1 MVSATAT
8 VKKTSAP
15 KKPRSHPPY
24 VEMISEAITTLKE
37 RSGSSQVAIAKF
49 IEEKQKDLPSNFRK
63 LLLVQLK
70 KLVASGKLTK
80 IKGSFKVSPV
90 VKPVAVVKPKKAP
103 ATKKKSSSS
112 STAAAGAA
120 KPKAVTPKKK
130 VVVKKPAA
138 AAVAAVAKKAKK
150 PVTAPAKVKKTPVK
164 KAAVA
169 KVKKTPAKKVVKKP
183 KTIKTPA
190 KKAKK

>member
-1 MVSATAT
+1 MIWVVNLLFKMTGF
-8 VKKTSAP
+8 VLQ
-15 KKPRSHPPY
+15 
-24 VEMISEAITTLKE
+24 MISEAITTLKE
-37 RSGSSQVAIAKF
+37 RTGSSQVAIAKF
-49 IEEKQKDLPSNFRK
+49 IEEKQKDLPANFRK

-112 STAAAGAA
+112 TAAAGAA

-138 AAVAAVAKKAKK
+138 AKKAKK

>member
-1 MVSATAT
+1 MVSATASA
-8 VKKTSAP
+8 KKTSAP

-37 RSGSSQVAIAKF
+37 RTGSSQVAIAKF
-49 IEEKQKDLPSNFRK
+49 IEEKQKGLPPNFRK

-80 IKGSFKVSPV
+80 IKSSFKVSPV
-90 VKPVAVVKPKKAP
+90 VKPAAVVKPKKAP
-103 ATKKKSSSS
+103 ATKKKSTS
-112 STAAAGAA
+112 STATAAA
-120 KPKAVTPKKK
+120 KPKVTAPKKK
-130 VVVKKPAA
+130 VVVKKAKPAA
-138 AAVAAVAKKAKK
+138 AAAPAKKAKK
-150 PVTAPAKVKKTPVK
+150 PATAPAKAKKTPVK

-183 KTIKTPA
+183 KTIKSPA

>member
-1 MVSATAT
+1 MVSATASA
-8 VKKTSAP
+8 KKTSAP

-37 RSGSSQVAIAKF
+37 RTGSSQVAIAKF
-49 IEEKQKDLPSNFRK
+49 IEEKQKGLPPNFRK

-80 IKGSFKVSPV
+80 IKSSFKVSPV
-90 VKPVAVVKPKKAP
+90 VKPAAVVKPKKAP
-103 ATKKKSSSS
+103 APATKKKSTSTTA
-112 STAAAGAA
+112 TAAA
-120 KPKAVTPKKK
+120 KSKVTAPKKK
-130 VVVKKPAA
+130 VVVKKAKPAA
-138 AAVAAVAKKAKK
+138 AAAPAKKAKK
-150 PVTAPAKVKKTPVK
+150 PATAPAKAKKTPVK

-183 KTIKTPA
+183 KTIKSPA

>member
-1 MVSATAT
+1 MASTAA
-8 VKKTSAP
+8 KKTSAP

-24 VEMISEAITTLKE
+24 AEMISEAIVALKE
-37 RSGSSQVAIAKF
+37 RTGSSQVAIAKF

-80 IKGSFKVSPV
+80 IKGSFKLAPAAA
-90 VKPVAVVKPKKAP
+90 KPAAPAKPKK
-103 ATKKKSSSS
+103 
-112 STAAAGAA
+112 TAVAAGAA
-120 KPKAVTPKKK
+120 KTKAVAPKK
-130 VVVKKPAA
+130 VVVKKAKAA
-138 AAVAAVAKKAKK
+138 APAKKAKK
-150 PVTAPAKVKKTPVK
+150 TVVVVPAKLKKTPVKKPAVARVKKTPVK
-164 KAAVA
+164 KPAVA

-183 KTIKTPA
+183 KSIKSPA

>member
-1 MVSATAT
+1 MVSATASA
-8 VKKTSAP
+8 KKTSAP

-37 RSGSSQVAIAKF
+37 RTGSSQVAIAKF
-49 IEEKQKDLPSNFRK
+49 IEEKQKGLPSNFRK

-80 IKGSFKVSPV
+80 IKSSFKISPV
-90 VKPVAVVKPKKAP
+90 VKPAAVVKPKKAP
-103 ATKKKSSSS
+103 APATKKKSTS
-112 STAAAGAA
+112 STAAAAA
-120 KPKAVTPKKK
+120 KPKATTPKKK
-130 VVVKKPAA
+130 VVVKKAKPAA
-138 AAVAAVAKKAKK
+138 APPAKKAKK
-150 PVTAPAKVKKTPVK
+150 PVAAPAKAKKTPVK

-183 KTIKTPA
+183 KTIKSPA

>member
-1 MVSATAT
+1 MVSATTAT
-8 VKKTSAP
+8 AKKSSAAAA

-24 VEMISEAITTLKE
+24 AEMITEAITSLKE
-37 RSGSSQVAIAKF
+37 RTGSSQVAIAKF

-90 VKPVAVVKPKKAP
+90 VKPVAVVKKPTATGAANPKAKVDAPKK
-103 ATKKKSSSS
+103 KKVAVK
-112 STAAAGAA
+112 
-120 KPKAVTPKKK
+120 KPKATATTPAKK
-130 VVVKKPAA
+130 V
-138 AAVAAVAKKAKK
+138 KK

-164 KAAVA
+164 KPAVA
-169 KVKKTPAKKVVKKP
+169 KVKKTPVKKVVKKP
-183 KTIKTPA
+183 KSIKTTPA
-190 KKAKK
+190 GKKAKK

>member
-8 VKKTSAP
+8 AKKTSAP

-24 VEMISEAITTLKE
+24 VEMISEAIATLKE
-37 RSGSSQVAIAKF
+37 RTGSSQVAIAKF

-80 IKGSFKVSPV
+80 IKGSFKVAPV
-90 VKPVAVVKPKKAP
+90 VKPVAVAKPKKEP
-103 ATKKKSSSS
+103 ATKKK
-112 STAAAGAA
+112 AAAGSA

-130 VVVKKPAA
+130 VVVKKAKAA
-138 AAVAAVAKKAKK
+138 TPAKKAKK
-150 PVTAPAKVKKTPVK
+150 PVAAPAKAKKTPVK

-183 KTIKTPA
+183 KTIKSPA

>member
-1 MVSATAT
+1 MASTAA
-8 VKKTSAP
+8 KKTSAP

-24 VEMISEAITTLKE
+24 AEMISEAIVALKE
-37 RSGSSQVAIAKF
+37 RTGSSQVAIAKF

-80 IKGSFKVSPV
+80 IKGSFKLAPAAA
-90 VKPVAVVKPKKAP
+90 KPAAPAKPKK
-103 ATKKKSSSS
+103 
-112 STAAAGAA
+112 TAVAAGAA
-120 KPKAVTPKKK
+120 KTKAVAPKK
-130 VVVKKPAA
+130 VVVKKAKAA
-138 AAVAAVAKKAKK
+138 APAKKAKK
-150 PVTAPAKVKKTPVK
+150 TVVARVKKTPVK
-164 KAAVA
+164 KPAVA

-183 KTIKTPA
+183 KSIKSPA